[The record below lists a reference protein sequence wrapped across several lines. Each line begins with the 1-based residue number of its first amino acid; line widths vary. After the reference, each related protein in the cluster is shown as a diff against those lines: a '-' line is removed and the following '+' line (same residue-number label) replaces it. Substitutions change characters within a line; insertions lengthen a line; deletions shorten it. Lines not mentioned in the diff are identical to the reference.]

1 MHVNRLRRA
10 RARAAVALTSLAL
23 LGTAVSAAGPATA
36 APQAPTAAAPACST
50 AYKIE
55 QVLDGGTTWRMCWHY
70 NTLSGL
76 VLDNVSYQPKDEPKP
91 IAVLTSARLAQVH
104 VPYDDGENEYDD
116 VTGTD
121 FGYALQNL
129 KPGECPGGTIK
140 TVKVPDRGDVQGL
153 CTTTRAR
160 GHAYRLNDDQ
170 STGGSGKVYTAQ
182 GKDLLV
188 YTVNKAS
195 WYEYITEWRFSSD
208 GTITSNVGAT
218 GSLSPYDYNGTD
230 GKGWPIG
237 KGARAYA
244 ESHAHNVFWRL
255 DFGLD
260 GSPKSKVEQYDSKVT
275 APRGSG
281 SPTTKTTR
289 TPVTKE
295 LMRRREGHALVAGR
309 QHRGQEQG
317 RPPQVLRVRARPLQQ
332 VPGPFVHQARRVLH
346 RVQEVRAVRER
357 QPCRALRRRQ
367 RRQVGRRA
375 DAHAPDHLGQHRV
388 PPHRPGRGPAA
399 DAGPLAGLLTGPQG
413 RDRYESAHSRR
424 PRGPER
430 RAQKRQLRNCPAHP
444 AAPPTAPGVPFLDRC
459 WGCSGERKAVRG

>member
-1 MHVNRLRRA
+1 MHLTRLRRA

-36 APQAPTAAAPACST
+36 APQAPAAAAPACST

-140 TVKVPDRGDVQGL
+140 TVKVPDRGNVQGL

-160 GHAYRLNDDQ
+160 GHAYRLNDDE

-255 DFGLD
+255 NFGLD
-260 GSPKSKVEQYDSKVT
+260 GSPKNKVEQYDSKVT
-275 APRGSG
+275 APSGSG

-295 LMRRREGHALVAGR
+295 LAGDAKDMRWWRVVSTAGENKDGHPR
-309 QHRGQEQG
+309 SYEF
-317 RPPQVLRVRARPLQQ
+317 
-332 VPGPFVHQARRVLH
+332 VPGRTAKF
-346 RVQEVRAVRER
+346 
-357 QPCRALRRRQ
+357 
-367 RRQVGRRA
+367 
-375 DAHAPDHLGQHRV
+375 
-388 PPHRPGRGPAA
+388 PGRSFTKHDVYFTEYKKCEQYASDNPAGHCGGASVDKWVGGQTLTHPITWVNIGFHHIARDEDQQPMPVHWQGFSLAPRDVTAMNPLTPA
-399 DAGPLAGLLTGPQG
+399 DLADQ
-413 RDRYESAHSRR
+413 
-424 PRGPER
+424 
-430 RAQKRQLRNCPAHP
+430 N
-444 AAPPTAPGVPFLDRC
+444 GVPRN
-459 WGCSGERKAVRG
+459 GS